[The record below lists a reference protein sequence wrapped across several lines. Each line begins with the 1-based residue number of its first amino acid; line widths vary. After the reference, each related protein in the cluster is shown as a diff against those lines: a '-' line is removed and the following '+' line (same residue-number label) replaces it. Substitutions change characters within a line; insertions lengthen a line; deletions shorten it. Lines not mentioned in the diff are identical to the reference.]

1 MRTQFYLFL
10 FLLSCSTTAPEKPSP
25 MSEKKTLWDK
35 GAMVSA
41 ANPHAVNAAVDI
53 LNIGGS
59 AVDAAIAAHAVLGLV
74 EPQSSGL
81 GGGGFILNYN
91 FTSGNL
97 IFIDG
102 RETAPSDARIDMF
115 MKDGKVMDFQE
126 AWVSGKAVGSPGA
139 VALYKTA
146 HDQSGKIEW
155 SKLFNHAIS
164 LAENGF
170 EVSPRLAGF
179 VQALESYGRLSI
191 NSGSKEYFY
200 PNGSPLKTGDIL
212 VNKEYGATLRRIAVE
227 GPKAFYSGAIAEEIV
242 TSASAEPNPG
252 SLSLADLR
260 NYKTVIR
267 PVICGS
273 FRDLKIC
280 TTSPPSS
287 GGAQIMIAGIYDH
300 LVYNSKNKMDRV
312 TAFVDAQRLS
322 YADRDHYFGDP
333 DEVEITIDAL
343 LDPKY
348 LKLRSKERFRPGQ
361 TPTPGDPS
369 KLIGLK
375 KQIPSWGSDNTEEAS
390 GTTHISI
397 IDFEGN
403 AVSMTATVESA
414 FGSHRW
420 ASGFLLNN
428 EMTDFAR
435 KVPEDGTRL
444 ANAVA
449 PNRRPRSSM
458 SPTMIFDKYNNLL
471 MITGS
476 PGGNS
481 IPAYVAKTIVGVF
494 DWGMTAQEAVDQP
507 NIVARG
513 EKVKVESSRRGK
525 KIEKILKKK
534 GYKVINFG
542 RNEVSGLH
550 LITVLPSKLDGA
562 ADRRREGKVVYLKKK
577 SEE

>member
-1 MRTQFYLFL
+1 
-10 FLLSCSTTAPEKPSP
+10 
-25 MSEKKTLWDK
+25 
-35 GAMVSA
+35 
-41 ANPHAVNAAVDI
+41 
-53 LNIGGS
+53 
-59 AVDAAIAAHAVLGLV
+59 
-74 EPQSSGL
+74 
-81 GGGGFILNYN
+81 
-91 FTSGNL
+91 
-97 IFIDG
+97 
-102 RETAPSDARIDMF
+102 
-115 MKDGKVMDFQE
+115 
-126 AWVSGKAVGSPGA
+126 
-139 VALYKTA
+139 
-146 HDQSGKIEW
+146 
-155 SKLFNHAIS
+155 
-164 LAENGF
+164 
-170 EVSPRLAGF
+170 
-179 VQALESYGRLSI
+179 
-191 NSGSKEYFY
+191 
-200 PNGSPLKTGDIL
+200 
-212 VNKEYGATLRRIAVE
+212 
-227 GPKAFYSGAIAEEIV
+227 
-242 TSASAEPNPG
+242 
-252 SLSLADLR
+252 
-260 NYKTVIR
+260 
-267 PVICGS
+267 
-273 FRDLKIC
+273 
-280 TTSPPSS
+280 
-287 GGAQIMIAGIYDH
+287 
-300 LVYNSKNKMDRV
+300 MDRV

-333 DEVEITIDAL
+333 DEVEIPIDAL